1 MVIIPK
7 NPHNVK
13 PIHKE
18 LIANHL
24 LSGKSITQAKFC
36 DMVSKSSRL
45 APRILDLKH
54 DGYPIMKHMIKLDD
68 GTHVAEYFLPRD
80 FIQAVNR
87 VGLYQALQVE
97 TGKKAILGGVE
108 KPFYFETLLGGAK

>member
-1 MVIIPK
+1 MTIIPK

-13 PIHKE
+13 PRHK
-18 LIANHL
+18 HL
-24 LSGKSITQAKFC
+24 VARRLLAGESITQAKFC

-54 DGYPIMKHMIKLDD
+54 DGYPVMKHMIKLAD

-80 FIQAVNR
+80 FLQAVNR

-97 TGKKAILGGVE
+97 LGKKAILGGV
-108 KPFYFETLLGGAK
+108 A

>member
-1 MVIIPK
+1 MSIIPK

-18 LIANHL
+18 LVAHRL
-24 LSGKSITQAKFC
+24 LAGESITQAKFC

-54 DGYPIMKHMIKLDD
+54 DGYPVMKHMIKLSD

-80 FIQAVNR
+80 FIDRAYCM
-87 VGLYQALQVE
+87 GIEYALHSE
-97 TGKKAILGGVE
+97 REARAIAAKSRAILGVV
-108 KPFYFETLLGGAK
+108 A

>member
-1 MVIIPK
+1 MTIIPK

-13 PIHKE
+13 PRHK
-18 LIANHL
+18 HL
-24 LSGKSITQAKFC
+24 VARRLLAGESITQAKFC

-54 DGYPIMKHMIKLDD
+54 DGYPVMKHMIKLAD

-80 FIQAVNR
+80 FLQAVNR

-97 TGKKAILGGVE
+97 IGKKAILGGV
-108 KPFYFETLLGGAK
+108 A

>member
-1 MVIIPK
+1 MPIIVSHL
-7 NPHNVK
+7 NNVK

-18 LIANHL
+18 LVANHL

-54 DGYPIMKHMIKLDD
+54 DGYPIMKRMIKLAD

-87 VGLYQALQVE
+87 MGLHQALQVE
-97 TGKKAILGGVE
+97 IGKKAILGVSHD
-108 KPFYFETLLGGAK
+108 